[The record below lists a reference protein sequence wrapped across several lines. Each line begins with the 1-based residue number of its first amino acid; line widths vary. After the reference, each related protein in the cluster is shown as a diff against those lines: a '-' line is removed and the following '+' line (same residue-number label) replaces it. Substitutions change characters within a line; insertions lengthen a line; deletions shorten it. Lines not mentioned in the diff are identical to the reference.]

1 MSWGQQLL
9 TVLRWL
15 YVRVG
20 RNWKARENKVLGNR
34 WRYFSSVS
42 WLEHIKVSWG
52 ERYDWA
58 DWRWQKG
65 FFSSLNQIGDELNTG
80 ATHTLVNESRFSLD
94 RSDFGQGQQAVQY
107 SAAQAQEAGVEV
119 EVAVTHFA
127 QANVLLLVPQASS
140 TYRTSVKVRGHSYSM
155 QH

>member
-1 MSWGQQLL
+1 MIEQTEGD
-9 TVLRWL
+9 R
-15 YVRVG
+15 RVFFL
-20 RNWKARENKVLGNR
+20 AESNR
-34 WRYFSSVS
+34 WWTQYRS
-42 WLEHIKVSWG
+42 
-52 ERYDWA
+52 
-58 DWRWQKG
+58 
-65 FFSSLNQIGDELNTG
+65 
-80 ATHTLVNESRFSLD
+80 HTLVNESRFSLD